1 MKRIKF
7 VLFLLLVLVYSACW
21 NHENSREYQEY
32 RQELLRIRQNLKQH
46 KSIAG
51 ESKMD
56 SLLYYFD
63 KEGTEADRFMAHFC
77 YAHYLN
83 DASIHGS
90 AYKEFV
96 KVLSLSP
103 ARKSNEDDDMLRS
116 AYSHLQILS
125 RADNNYEIACRW
137 CSEAQDSKIFSQ
149 PYLHFLYYDKACNY
163 LGKGQ
168 DDSCN
173 VYLQRAYNNLLVIR
187 DWTPNDCWC
196 LDQITAR
203 YALMGQTDKFNTCLD
218 LLKKHPYDGYG
229 RCSDLYAGF
238 FYAQR
243 GCRDSADF
251 YFRKSLNASVDE
263 AYQAALQL
271 GISFRNRH
279 EHDSVFAY
287 FQKTVT
293 LSEKFLQEREDSY
306 TREQEVTK
314 RVFEKEMKIM
324 EQRNYLLVFALACV
338 LCVLLFVFCYMGVL
352 SLRRHRDLAEKKLI
366 EVEEKRRGLE
376 LQLEKVLE
384 EYRLFQEKKHLDEY
398 QSLMQRFNK
407 LIVDLELMASQ
418 KKSADQSICSELLQT
433 FFSIHSAIYDGM
445 KATYPR
451 IKSTDVLIC
460 ILASSGFSTSQIA
473 VLLDYESPE
482 IYHFMQRISKG
493 LTGKSVGR
501 ITEFRDVVDKFI
513 EEHATVLAES

>member
-1 MKRIKF
+1 M
-7 VLFLLLVLVYSACW
+7 
-21 NHENSREYQEY
+21 
-32 RQELLRIRQNLKQH
+32 RIRQNLKQH
-46 KSIAG
+46 KSIAS

-83 DASIHGS
+83 DACVHGS

-103 ARKSNEDDDMLRS
+103 AKKSNEDEEMLRS
-116 AYSHLQILS
+116 TYSHLQILS
-125 RADNNYEIACRW
+125 RADNNYEIACEW
-137 CSEAQDSKIFSQ
+137 CSAAQDTQIFSQ

-173 VYLQRAYNNLLVIR
+173 VYLQKAYNNLLLTKE
-187 DWTPNDCWC
+187 WTQNDCWC
-196 LDQITAR
+196 LDQIAVR
-203 YALMGQTDKFNTCLD
+203 YALMGNTDKFNTCFA
-218 LLKKHPYDGYG
+218 LLKKHPYDGFG

-238 FYAQR
+238 FYAQQ
-243 GCRDSADF
+243 GYRDSADF
-251 YFRKSLNASVDE
+251 YFRKSLNASADE
-263 AYQAALQL
+263 AFQAALQL

-293 LSEKFLQEREDSY
+293 LSERILQEREDSY

-314 RVFEKEMKIM
+314 HVFEYEMKIID
-324 EQRNYLLVFALACV
+324 QRNYLLALALACA
-338 LCVLLFVFCYMGVL
+338 LFVLLFVVCYIGVL
-352 SLRRHRDLAEKKLI
+352 SLRRQRKLAEEKLI
-366 EVEEKRRGLE
+366 NVEEKRRELE
-376 LQLEKVLE
+376 LQLETVLE
-384 EYRLFQEKKHLDEY
+384 DYRLVEGKKHLDEC
-398 QSLMQRFNK
+398 QSQMQQLNK
-407 LIVDLELMASQ
+407 IIVDLELIASQ
-418 KKSADQSICSELLQT
+418 KKSADQTICSELLT
-433 FFSIHSAIYDGM
+433 AFSSIHPTIYDGM

-451 IKSTDVLIC
+451 IKSMDVLIC
-460 ILASSGFSTSQIA
+460 ILASNGFSTSQIA

-482 IYHFMQRISKG
+482 IYHFMLRISKG
-493 LTGKSVGR
+493 LTGHAVGR
-501 ITEFRDVVDKFI
+501 ISEFKDMVEKFI
-513 EEHATVLAES
+513 EEHERVRPA